1 LVKTDI
7 SPEDFFR
14 AWSQKKREALIE
26 LLIEM
31 SDVEACDADLE
42 PILASVEATN
52 QTKWASG
59 NQDDR
64 EGDPGCD
71 DREDVCED
79 EGAEHDGREPDNDD
93 GGEAEKE
100 DNEPSLGWTCAASEG
115 NGAWGS
121 DNDREA
127 DGSHLTEAARQ
138 RYKPFDRYGHSNP
151 DGMHVDVERGFGR
164 GSRRLINLSDQQ
176 REALAPRITWGEV
189 RI

>member
-1 LVKTDI
+1 MF
-7 SPEDFFR
+7 SMAR
-14 AWSQKKREALIE
+14 APRICEALIE
-26 LLIEM
+26 VLIEM
-31 SDVEACDADLE
+31 SDAEAGDPDLE

-79 EGAEHDGREPDNDD
+79 EGAEHDGSEPTED
-93 GGEAEKE
+93 G
-100 DNEPSLGWTCAASEG
+100 EPSLGWTCAASEG
-115 NGAWGS
+115 RGAWGS

-127 DGSHLTEAARQ
+127 DGSYVIEAARQ
-138 RYKPFDRYGHSNP
+138 RYKPFDRYGRSNP
-151 DGMHVDVERGFGR
+151 DGRHVDVERGFGR
-164 GSRRLINLSDQQ
+164 GSRRLINLSDQR